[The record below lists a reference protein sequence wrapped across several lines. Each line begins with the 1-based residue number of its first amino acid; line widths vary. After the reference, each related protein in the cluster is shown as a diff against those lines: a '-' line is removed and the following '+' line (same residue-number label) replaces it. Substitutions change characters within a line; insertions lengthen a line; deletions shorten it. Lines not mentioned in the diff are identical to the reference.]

1 MEQILPG
8 SLFAGFLNGRMKF
21 TPLGRLL
28 LELDMSRPAEDAPK
42 GRKSWTTR
50 KVERI
55 PTTEEERA
63 ALLASNDPMAVLRK
77 MKPELWNRSP
87 S

>member
-8 SLFAGFLNGRMKF
+8 SLFARLLNGRMKF
-21 TPLGRLL
+21 APLGRLL

-42 GRKSWTTR
+42 SRKSLTTR
-50 KVERI
+50 ELERI

-63 ALLASNDPMAVLRK
+63 ALLASNDPVALLRK
-77 MKPELWNRSP
+77 MKPELWKRSP